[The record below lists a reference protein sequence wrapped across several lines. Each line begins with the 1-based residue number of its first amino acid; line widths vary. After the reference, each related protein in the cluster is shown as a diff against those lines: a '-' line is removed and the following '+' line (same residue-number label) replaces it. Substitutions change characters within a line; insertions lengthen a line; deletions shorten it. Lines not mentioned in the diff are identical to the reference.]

1 MHPPYR
7 PGPQQHERVVHNKS
21 CEGRKFYHFHFLI
34 LFSCPTSSSS
44 PCSPLVLLTST
55 LRMNYDE
62 RIREAILLRCISF
75 QPYLSLP
82 PSPTLSLT
90 TLSFSIFF
98 LFLLSG
104 LPLISLFI
112 TVWSHSKS
120 EGKHSIT
127 RRGRTDYA
135 PLHQATR
142 PNFWYRSFG
151 WYNLSPSPLPPL
163 SLPSPSP
170 LPPPPPTPSH
180 PLPFLSSS
188 LGNSVYVDRKFL
200 SKYALLVYFYFN
212 FIFIVILFSFLLYS
226 SPFSLFLSSSI
237 TLITKDTCQSLMS
250 TCTTG

>member
-7 PGPQQHERVVHNKS
+7 PGPEQHERVVHNKS
-21 CEGRKFYHFHFLI
+21 CEGRKLYHFHFLI

-44 PCSPLVLLTST
+44 PCSPLVLLAST

-62 RIREAILLRCISF
+62 RIREAILLRCISL
-75 QPYLSLP
+75 QTYLSLP
-82 PSPTLSLT
+82 PSPTFSLT
-90 TLSFSIFF
+90 TLSFSIFS

-151 WYNLSPSPLPPL
+151 WYNLSASPLPSPLPSL
-163 SLPSPSP
+163 SLLLLPHPS
-170 LPPPPPTPSH
+170 PPTPIPS
-180 PLPFLSSS
+180 PP
-188 LGNSVYVDRKFL
+188 L
-200 SKYALLVYFYFN
+200 SK
-212 FIFIVILFSFLLYS
+212 
-226 SPFSLFLSSSI
+226 
-237 TLITKDTCQSLMS
+237 
-250 TCTTG
+250 